1 MTNKKTIYLDNA
13 ASTIPNEE
21 IKKVYIDTINSYY
34 ANPSAI
40 HHEGQFG
47 AYRLSSTHDEICS
60 LLRLNNREIVFTSG
74 ATEANNLAIRGYCL
88 KYKNRGNHLI
98 TSTIEH
104 PSVLNVFSDLEENYG
119 FKVSYIKPTK
129 EGIIT
134 AEAVKKEIKD
144 DTILVSIMSVNNE
157 TGAIN
162 EIDQIASLLAN
173 YPKINFHVDNVQG
186 FSKLQ
191 KPFDYNKIDMMVIA
205 GHKIYGLIGCGL
217 LIKRKGLDLKPILIG
232 GGQEN
237 GLRSGTSDLAALL
250 AMKEAISFSVKN
262 YKSHYESVKVLSDY
276 LKDYIV
282 SRPDDFELNSY
293 SDNPYIVNFSTKLK
307 KASVVVEALSNKGI
321 MVSSTSACHSH
332 GERNSYV
339 IHEMKGDDNL
349 SKNTIR
355 VSFGYYNTLD
365 DVKAL
370 CLELDNIIK
379 GIRNNG

>member
-1 MTNKKTIYLDNA
+1 MTNKIIYLDNA
-13 ASTIPNEE
+13 ASTIPNED
-21 IKKVYIDTINSYY
+21 IKRIYVETINSYY

-40 HHEGQFG
+40 HHEGQAG
-47 AYRLSSTHDEICS
+47 AYRLSSTHDEILS
-60 LLRLNNREIVFTSG
+60 LLHLNNREIIFTSG

-88 KYKNRGNHLI
+88 KYKNRGKHLI
-98 TSTIEH
+98 TSLIEH
-104 PSVLNVFSDLEENYG
+104 PSVLNVFKDLEENYG
-119 FKVSYIKPTK
+119 FDVTYVKPTK
-129 EGIIT
+129 EGIIS
-134 AEAVKKEIKD
+134 AEAIKASLRE

-162 EIDQIASLLAN
+162 EIDQIASLLEK

-186 FSKLQ
+186 FGKIE
-191 KPFDYNKIDMMVIA
+191 KDFDFNKIDMMVIA

-217 LIKRKGLDLKPILIG
+217 LIKRKALELKPILIG

-237 GLRSGTSDLAALL
+237 GYRSGTSDLAALL
-250 AMKEAISFSVKN
+250 AMKEAIAFTFKN
-262 YKSHYESVKVLSDY
+262 RASHYRIVKELFDR
-276 LKDYIV
+276 LKDYLLSV
-282 SRPDDFELNSY
+282 PEEFELNSY
-293 SDNPYIVNFSTKLK
+293 SSNPYILNFSTKTK

-339 IHEMKGDDNL
+339 IKEMKDDDNL

-365 DVKAL
+365 DVNTL
-370 CLELDNIIK
+370 CQELDNIIK